1 MTNNRSED
9 MDTSSFCDADGF
21 GISKD
26 GFTACVNQTIFTLI
40 PFLFLII
47 VIPKRIRYLNT
58 LRIYKA
64 LDNPI
69 DILKTSLILIQMQT
83 ESPQLSSICTTTT
96 TTTTIG
102 IVVAIF
108 LFIV

>member
-40 PFLFLII
+40 PFLAFSNATHL
-47 VIPKRIRYLNT
+47 V
-58 LRIYKA
+58 
-64 LDNPI
+64 
-69 DILKTSLILIQMQT
+69 
-83 ESPQLSSICTTTT
+83 SPTTACFE
-96 TTTTIG
+96 
-102 IVVAIF
+102 V
-108 LFIV
+108 L